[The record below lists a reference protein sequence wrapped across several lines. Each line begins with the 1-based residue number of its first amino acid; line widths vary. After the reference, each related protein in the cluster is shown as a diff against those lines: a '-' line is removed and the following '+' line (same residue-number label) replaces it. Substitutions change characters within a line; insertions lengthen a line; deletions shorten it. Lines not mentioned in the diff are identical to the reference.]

1 MAHPGYGIEILSHTQ
16 ASALKQGAL
25 YPCLYNML
33 SCRRQRSQGKSR
45 SHALRDEEL
54 WKSHQEVR
62 LLNYTSSYWWKRKVI
77 CFDLTSPLFEKESR

>member
-54 WKSHQEVR
+54 
-62 LLNYTSSYWWKRKVI
+62 
-77 CFDLTSPLFEKESR
+77 